1 MVRTYEYFLF
11 FLFFILINSKEFIE
25 EDEIQLI
32 ASCENTKG
40 VYYFTKSKI
49 GYIGR
54 DGVTEII
61 SGISLELTPSSQ
73 ISIESCNENEVIFAI
88 SCTPNNVL
96 ETYQIYNKSIIS
108 HEYVVYPEDIVI
120 TDHKCTISYSKSS
133 STFDIGYSIFSGT
146 ILKIINIIYSRVDGI
161 KQVNYDTEKGK
172 YTSGDIDT
180 FIFCYSEIQLC
191 IYRKV
196 NVGINMKYK
205 GTVTLISATNSN
217 FRYYIDNDQVS
228 IYFKENGDLYAFLVM
243 FQLKIKIKS
252 IYNKKKLTIIFME
265 LIII

>member
-1 MVRTYEYFLF
+1 MIKTYAYFLF

-32 ASCENTKG
+32 ASCDITEG
-40 VYYFTKSKI
+40 VYYFTESKI
-49 GYIGR
+49 GHIVY
-54 DGVTEII
+54 DKVTEII
-61 SGISLELTPSSQ
+61 NGISLGLTPSSQ
-73 ISIESCNENEVIFAI
+73 ISMVSCDENELRFAI
-88 SCTPNNVL
+88 SCTSKSVIDI
-96 ETYQIYNKSIIS
+96 YQVYDNSISLYDNILYS
-108 HEYVVYPEDIVI
+108 EDIVI

-205 GTVTLISATNSN
+205 GTVTLISATDSN